1 MKSIV
6 LTPRLERLI
15 FPAVELRYKGYTLSL
30 LMSGS
35 KILSIGRNITIAPHS
50 KFRPL
55 PSIHAE
61 LDAIRK
67 CRLPTTNNKKKII
80 MMIVR
85 QDKSGS
91 WKNCRPCAHCIET
104 LQKNRISQIIYSN
117 QEGKFT
123 TEKVCDMNPKTA
135 HVSLGWQKIQKLI

>member
-15 FPAVELRYKGYTLSL
+15 FPAVELRYKGYTMSL
-30 LMSGS
+30 LLSGS
-35 KILSIGRNITIAPHS
+35 KILSIGRNTTLAPQS
-50 KFRPL
+50 RFRPL

-67 CRLPTTNNKKKII
+67 SRFYYKKKIT
-80 MMIVR
+80 MIIIR
-85 QDKSGS
+85 RNKSGEWINS
-91 WKNCRPCAHCIET
+91 RPCAHCIET

-123 TEKVCDMNPKTA
+123 KENVNNMDFKTA